1 MVVHKGVGVMSE
13 MIRVLL
19 VEPGKHPRLVEVEH
33 TLRNLQKLVG
43 GDIQAVYPWASDLI
57 GLVCDDAGKLKPEN
71 KPNRLLEVYDL
82 LVGPFFLCG
91 LGQEDFISISDEL
104 ALKYA
109 KKFWMPETFLRTPRG
124 LLVIRDWDGGSEPG
138 KEWLNEVH
146 RPFDE

>member
-1 MVVHKGVGVMSE
+1 MVVHKGVGVMSK

-19 VEPGKHPRLVEVEH
+19 VEPGEHPRLVEVEH
-33 TLRNLQKLVG
+33 TVQNLQKLVG
-43 GDIQAVYPWASDLI
+43 GYIQATYPWDEDRI
-57 GLVCDDAGKLKPEN
+57 GLVSDDEGKLKQDYVL
-71 KPNRLLEVYDL
+71 NRTLEDYDIIA
-82 LVGPFFLCG
+82 GSFFLCG
-91 LGQEDFISISDEL
+91 LGHEDFISISDEL

-138 KEWLNEVH
+138 EEWLHEIH